1 MKFKNLCFIF
11 VLCLF
16 SFLSVGCKKEDVKEY
31 ERLKQEDIKKWQ
43 KIEDTYKEEGYY
55 DKDKKGSI
63 LVTKDFMNSSS
74 FYIGHAAIM
83 FSDNRIVEANPDKN
97 GEVGVTSGVHFS
109 NNDWNRTDKKDT
121 CYQALPRV
129 EENCEVVSEKQ
140 MEIAANWCEKQIGKH
155 YFSPVSLEAIKS
167 WRTERSEFYCSHL
180 VWAGYNDAVGIDLA
194 PGATTWVAPAD
205 LLNKNYVKVIYSRP
219 R

>member
-16 SFLSVGCKKEDVKEY
+16 SFLCVGCKKEDVKEY

-43 KIEDTYKEEGYY
+43 VIENIYKDDGYY
-55 DKDKKGSI
+55 DIYKKGSI

-83 FSDNRIVEANPDKN
+83 LDQNNVVEANPDKD
-97 GEVGVTSGVHFS
+97 GEVGVTSGVHLGA
-109 NNDWNRTDKKDT
+109 NNWNETKVKDT

-129 EENCEVVSEKQ
+129 AENREVVNEKD
-140 MEIAANWCEKQIGKH
+140 MELAANWCEKQIGKH
-155 YFSPVSLEAIKS
+155 YFWPVDLEALSS
-167 WRTERSEFYCSHL
+167 WRTERGKFYCSHL

-194 PGATTWVAPAD
+194 PGAITWIAPAD

-219 R
+219 K